1 MTRPINPQS
10 GKPNM
15 SNSSENPL
23 PISPYTRKA
32 VEKFGEEQGKELL
45 TILFTDQV
53 GSMKNQSDLGN
64 MEAARLTK
72 LHRSIVRDQLAQFKA
87 REIEWAGDS
96 CLAVFIKPSDAV
108 IFALRLQMEH
118 RNRQMDEPNLPSVR
132 IGIHLGEVVVSHH
145 DEEHQKDDLFGVQVS
160 ETARI
165 MSIARGGQIFCTRA
179 ILDSARGSL
188 LGETIEG
195 AGDIFWERHGHYI
208 LKGSEEPLEV
218 CEVGLSSLAESLAP
232 ESNDKCHLV
241 EPEITKSSGIWKIAI
256 GIIGGIIVASLF
268 VMFDSRTGMISV
280 DSKGLTDSLE
290 PAEPARVERIS
301 LSLPESQPLAAVEIV
316 DSPIALSSDGTILV
330 YNANIN
336 GSNEIVV
343 RSFSELSG
351 RVVPGAT
358 NTSRPSV
365 SPNDE
370 WVSFIG
376 LHKGERT
383 LLKARIG
390 GGEPIPVATVN
401 ISFPMVWSEDSE
413 SIIYTPRY
421 RSGLLRVSANGG
433 EPEVLTTLEEGEN
446 GHAFPVVLPGG
457 KAIIYTSFQQPNVDT
472 AKLKVIN
479 LETRVSKTLLEKSGT
494 FAYLPS
500 GHLIF
505 TQLGVLRAV
514 AFDLETLEI
523 TGDPFD
529 VTEKERMADA
539 KTILSRMALS
549 KNGTL
554 AYVPYTQKT
563 TDKLELSLF
572 NLNGTKEL
580 LGFEDGDYS
589 RVSFSPN
596 GRHAAVSQYTS
607 DSGRIEII
615 DLEKQS
621 SAPFMESDSIDGW
634 PLWTSDGKE
643 IIFSSVRSGGWGL
656 YSQNAQGIGEPK
668 LLYHREDSNLFPS
681 WISKDGSVLIYN
693 TFEGNVFEI
702 ALHGGE
708 TRELLNNPWFEEG
721 AVVSKNEQWIANQS
735 NESGQMEVYV
745 RSYPEMGTP
754 IRISKR
760 GGERPLWS
768 PDEKYLYF
776 RSFDSESGTT
786 GGIMRIEVD
795 TGAEFQYGDPEE
807 LFSVNAWNYWD
818 IHPDGDKFLMMTG
831 SGGDNLQLG
840 GSEIILV
847 KNWLQVVKNKHDE
860 VMEPAK

>member
-1 MTRPINPQS
+1 
-10 GKPNM
+10 M
-15 SNSSENPL
+15 SNPSEKAVS
-23 PISPYTRKA
+23 ISHFKLKA

-53 GSMKNQSDLGN
+53 NSVQNQSELGN
-64 MEAARLTK
+64 EEAARLTK
-72 LHRSIVRDQLAQFKA
+72 LHRAIVREKLDEFNA

-96 CLAVFIKPSDAV
+96 CLAVFAIPSDAV
-108 IFALRLQMEH
+108 IFALQLQVLH
-118 RNRQMDEPNLPSVR
+118 QQLSDKEPSLPQVR
-132 IGIHLGEVVVSHH
+132 IGIHLGEVVVT
-145 DEEHQKDDLFGVQVS
+145 HQTDGTKKEDLFGVQVS

-165 MSIARGGQIFCTRA
+165 MSIARGGQVFCTRA

-188 LGETIEG
+188 VGETIEG
-195 AGDIFWERHGHYI
+195 GGDIFWERHGQYM

-218 CEVGLSSLAESLAP
+218 CEVGVSSLANSLAP
-232 ESNDKCHLV
+232 ESNDKCRPV
-241 EPEITKSSGIWKIAI
+241 TSESPSAIGTWKIAV
-256 GIIGGIIVASLF
+256 GVLFGLIVAILAMRF
-268 VMFDSRTGMISV
+268 AP
-280 DSKGLTDSLE
+280 GLQSSSPNQSQRANLSASAQ
-290 PAEPARVERIS
+290 PQKIERIS

-336 GSNEIVV
+336 GSNQIVV

-351 RVVPGAT
+351 RVIPGST

-365 SPNDE
+365 SPDDE
-370 WVSFIG
+370 WISFIG

-390 GGEPIPVATVN
+390 GGEPIPVAGVN
-401 ISFPMVWSEDSE
+401 ISFPMVWSEDGE

-421 RSGLLRVSANGG
+421 GSGLLKVSANGG

-446 GHAFPVVLPGG
+446 GHAFPVVLPGRN
-457 KAIIYTSFQQPNVDT
+457 AIIYTSFEQPNIDT
-472 AKLKVIN
+472 AKLKVIDFEN
-479 LETRVSKTLLEKSGT
+479 GETKVLLEKSGT
-494 FAYLPS
+494 FAYLPT

-514 AFDLETLEI
+514 AFDLDALDI

-549 KNGTL
+549 RNGTL
-554 AYVPYTQKT
+554 AYVPYKQKT
-563 TDKLELSLF
+563 SDQLELSLF
-572 NLNGTKEL
+572 NINGTKEL
-580 LGFEDGDYS
+580 LSFEDGDYS
-589 RVSFSPN
+589 RVSFSPD
-596 GRHAAVSQYTS
+596 GRYVAVSQYTS

-621 SAPFMESDSIDGW
+621 SAPFMVSDSIDGW

-656 YSQNAQGIGEPK
+656 YAQNAQGTGEPRQ
-668 LLYHREDSNLFPS
+668 LYHRDDSNLFAS
-681 WISKDGSVLIYN
+681 WVSKDGSTMIYN
-693 TFEGNVFEI
+693 TFEGDVFEI
-702 ALHGGE
+702 TLADGE
-708 TRELLNNPWFEEG
+708 VRELLNNAWFEEG
-721 AVVSKNEQWIANQS
+721 AVVSKNEQWIAYQS
-735 NESGQMEVYV
+735 DESGQMEVYV

-768 PDEKYLYF
+768 PDEKYLYY

-786 GGIMRIEVD
+786 GGIMRIEVK
-795 TGAEFQYGDPEE
+795 TSGQFQYSDLEE

-818 IHPDGDKFLMMTG
+818 IHPDGDQFLMMTG
-831 SGGDNLQLG
+831 GGSENLQLG

-847 KNWLQVVKNKHDE
+847 KNWLQVVENKHE
-860 VMEPAK
+860 EISRHQE